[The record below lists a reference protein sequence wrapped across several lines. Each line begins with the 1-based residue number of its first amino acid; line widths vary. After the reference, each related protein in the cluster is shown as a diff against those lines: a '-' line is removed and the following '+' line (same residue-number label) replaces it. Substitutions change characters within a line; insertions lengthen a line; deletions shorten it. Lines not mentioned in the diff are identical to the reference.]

1 MEEVEISARSVEEAI
16 ELALAKLGLAREQVE
31 VTVLKK
37 GKSGLLGLGSEEARV
52 RVSPLPPP
60 AAEPE
65 DVSVAKEILE
75 GLLQLLS
82 ISAGVEV
89 SPQAPPE
96 AHPGSIALEIRG
108 QDLGILIGR
117 RGQTLSSLQYLA
129 NVLLAHRL
137 KARCPVFVD
146 VEGYKKRRYQA
157 LRSLAERMAER
168 ARTSGQPIALEPMP
182 AHERRI
188 VHLALAANEAVT
200 TQSTGEG
207 EARKIM
213 ILPKMLRPRRP

>member
-1 MEEVEISARSVEEAI
+1 MMEEVEVSAKTVEEAI
-16 ELALAKLGLAREQVE
+16 QLALAKLGLDREQVE

-37 GKSGLLGLGSEEARV
+37 GKSGFLGLRSGEARV
-52 RVSPLPPP
+52 KVRPLPQP
-60 AAEPE
+60 APE
-65 DVSVAKEILE
+65 QENVAAAKAILE
-75 GLLQLLS
+75 GLLQSLS

-117 RGQTLSSLQYLA
+117 RGQTLSSIQYLV

-137 KARCPVFVD
+137 KRRQPVFVD

-168 ARTSGQPIALEPMP
+168 VRGSGQPITLEPMP

-188 VHLALAANEAVT
+188 VHLALMANEAVT
-200 TQSTGEG
+200 TQSIGEG

-213 ILPKMLRPRRP
+213 ILPKMARPRR